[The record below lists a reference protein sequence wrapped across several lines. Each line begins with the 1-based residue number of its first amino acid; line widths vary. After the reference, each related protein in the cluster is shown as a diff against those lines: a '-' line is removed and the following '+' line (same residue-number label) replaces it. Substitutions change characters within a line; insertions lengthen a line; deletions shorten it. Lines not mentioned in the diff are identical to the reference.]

1 MHKDSHQLHPKK
13 KRPLVIGGVVIPAIP
28 YERYW
33 FGGMGYYSGAGYPN
47 GDPDHQ
53 GETAQHEAQEGS
65 GNDAGTGTGEAAA
78 GGDASGAATGA
89 GAM

>member
-1 MHKDSHQLHPKK
+1 MHKDSHQLHPQD
-13 KRPLVIGGVVIPAIP
+13 KRPLIIGGVVVPAIP

-33 FGGMGYYSGAGYPN
+33 FGVMGSYTGTGYPN
-47 GDPDHQ
+47 GDPDRQ
-53 GETAQHEAQEGS
+53 GGTAQDGSKGEGH
-65 GNDAGTGTGEAAA
+65 DAGTGTGEAAA